1 MGIDSKE
8 LRSMVRDVLRE
19 AMAARN
25 NVVVGPVPVRIAT
38 DADLQAFVAR
48 ISVPG
53 VMEAMLSGTMKFT
66 LANSNTSHAT
76 QVATHYARPLAGIA
90 LDGVVS
96 ERKLAGIPKGSSV
109 KLTATAVV
117 TPMAKDIA
125 RRLGLTFERIEP

>member
-25 NVVVGPVPVRIAT
+25 SVLVGPVPVRIAT
-38 DADLQAFVAR
+38 DTDLQAFVAR
-48 ISVPG
+48 VTAPDVI
-53 VMEAMLSGTMKFT
+53 EAVRAGKMKFT

-76 QVATHYARPLAGIA
+76 QVATHHARPLAGTA

-96 ERKLAGIPKGSSV
+96 ERKLVGIAKGSSV